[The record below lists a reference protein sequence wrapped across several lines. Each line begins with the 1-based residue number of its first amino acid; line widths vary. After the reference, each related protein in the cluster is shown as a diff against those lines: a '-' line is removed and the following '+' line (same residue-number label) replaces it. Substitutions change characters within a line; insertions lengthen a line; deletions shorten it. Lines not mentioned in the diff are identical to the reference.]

1 MSSRYARQETLWG
14 TSTQQRLRAST
25 VAVIGAGGLGSPALL
40 YLAGA
45 GVGRILLFDDDTVS
59 LSNLHRQVIH
69 STATVGQPK
78 TDSAAAALNALNPEC
93 TVEQFSRLTP
103 DTALEQLHGADLI
116 IDGTDNFYSRH
127 LASWAAHE
135 LGIPHVWASLLGY
148 DAQLTVFHSG
158 HGPVYEDLFPT
169 DPQVPSCSQAGVMG
183 PVVGVAGSA
192 LAVEALKLLTG
203 IGTPLIGTLGYYD
216 SLAGTWEYIPVR
228 ANGATPARPDN
239 PTDIREIPENATL
252 IDVRTSPERAAS
264 LIPGSQHLPLD
275 DILAGHNPPIDPA
288 DLAVLYCASGLRS
301 AQAVEALR
309 ARGFSNVYSL
319 RGGIDAWQEHISE
332 LETEA
337 AAAHRGD
344 LETISLE
351 ELEAECGVED

>member
-1 MSSRYARQETLWG
+1 MCIR
-14 TSTQQRLRAST
+14 
-25 VAVIGAGGLGSPALL
+25 
-40 YLAGA
+40 
-45 GVGRILLFDDDTVS
+45 
-59 LSNLHRQVIH
+59 
-69 STATVGQPK
+69 
-78 TDSAAAALNALNPEC
+78 DS
-93 TVEQFSRLTP
+93 
-103 DTALEQLHGADLI
+103 I

-148 DAQLTVFHSG
+148 DAQLSVFHSG

-216 SLAGTWEYIPVR
+216 SLAGTWEYIPVC
-228 ANGATPARPDN
+228 ASGAIPARPDN
-239 PTDIREIPENATL
+239 PTDVRDIPEDATL
-252 IDVRTSPERAAS
+252 IDVRTAPERAAS

-275 DILAGHNPPIDPA
+275 DILTGHNPPIDPA

-319 RGGIDAWQEHISE
+319 RGGIDAWQES
-332 LETEA
+332 
-337 AAAHRGD
+337 HRD
-344 LETISLE
+344 
-351 ELEAECGVED
+351 GV

>member
-1 MSSRYARQETLWG
+1 MSSRYARQEALWG
-14 TSTQQRLRAST
+14 TSTQQRLHTST

-69 STATVGQPK
+69 TTATVGQPK
-78 TDSAAAALNALNPEC
+78 TESAATALNALNPEC

-103 DTALEQLHGADLI
+103 DTALAQLRGADLI

-148 DAQLTVFHSG
+148 DAQLSVFHSG

-216 SLAGTWEYIPVR
+216 SLAGTWEYIPVC
-228 ANGATPARPDN
+228 ASGAIPARPDN
-239 PTDIREIPENATL
+239 PTDVRDIPEDATL
-252 IDVRTSPERAAS
+252 IDVRTAPELS
-264 LIPGSQHLPLD
+264 LI
-275 DILAGHNPPIDPA
+275 
-288 DLAVLYCASGLRS
+288 
-301 AQAVEALR
+301 
-309 ARGFSNVYSL
+309 
-319 RGGIDAWQEHISE
+319 HI
-332 LETEA
+332 
-337 AAAHRGD
+337 
-344 LETISLE
+344 
-351 ELEAECGVED
+351 